1 MEKRTGIPAEAMAKK
16 TLYRVSVE
24 GELFKI
30 ELAGD
35 SETEYAL
42 TKAQAIERAKVLARR
57 APIGGVVV
65 IGSDGRIEQEIDVER
80 STPPSGS

>member
-1 MEKRTGIPAEAMAKK
+1 MATTKTDIPNTHK

-35 SETEYAL
+35 SETEYAI

-57 APIGGVVV
+57 APLGGVIV
-65 IGSDGRIEQEIDVER
+65 IGRDGRVEQEIDVDSHR
-80 STPPSGS
+80 NTR

>member
-1 MEKRTGIPAEAMAKK
+1 MTNDPRLDHK
-16 TLYRVSVE
+16 TLYRVTTE

-65 IGSDGRIEQEIDVER
+65 IGRDGRIEQEIDVESQVGR
-80 STPPSGS
+80 T

>member
-1 MEKRTGIPAEAMAKK
+1 MPNK
-16 TLYRVSVE
+16 TLYRVSTE
-24 GELFKI
+24 GDLFKI

-57 APIGGVVV
+57 APIGGVQV
-65 IGSDGRIEQEIDVER
+65 IGRDGRIEQEIDVD
-80 STPPSGS
+80 STVETSR

>member
-1 MEKRTGIPAEAMAKK
+1 MQNK
-16 TLYRVSVE
+16 TLYRVSLE

-35 SETEYAL
+35 SETEYAV

-65 IGSDGRIEQEIDVER
+65 IGRDGRIEQEIDVQSR
-80 STPPSGS
+80 AGTNGR